1 MMLTVLG
8 WSWGE
13 TIHQIGQFAI
23 GVYILFGMGYV
34 ILLRPR
40 GPRYR

>member
-1 MMLTVLG
+1 MLTLLG
-8 WSWGE
+8 WSWAE

-23 GVYILFGMGYV
+23 GVLMLIGMAYV